1 MFQTVKLRGYPMQR
15 ATMGAAQTAASGTP
29 RVARSTK
36 WAREPLS
43 VSAMWQA
50 NHLLVTRGPLTRQS
64 SLNLDDTLSGSIV
77 KNADTYKK

>member
-1 MFQTVKLRGYPMQR
+1 MFVITGIPPNWAHLVAGRCAMCQTVKLRGYPMQR
-15 ATMGAAQTAASGTP
+15 ATMGAAQTAASETP

-50 NHLLVTRGPLTRQS
+50 NHLLVTRGPLTRH
-64 SLNLDDTLSGSIV
+64 
-77 KNADTYKK
+77 